1 MVGAKGHIA
10 TEIARQQAN
19 QLVSQ
24 LSRVGL
30 EFLILLLYQRGLASE
45 IWLIDTLHFVLLVK
59 SYFIGL
65 SHISRVFCSL
75 LTLCSPRILHAI

>member
-10 TEIARQQAN
+10 TEIARLQAN

-30 EFLILLLYQRGLASE
+30 EFLIFSLYQTSLASE

-59 SYFIGL
+59 FYFLSL
-65 SHISRVFCSL
+65 SHISRVFCSFL
-75 LTLCSPRILHAI
+75 SLCTPRILHAI